1 MRMGEELTEDQF
13 EQLIQSSYPVAIGGY
28 SGLGYEDYKLVRQKL
43 REILVPLT
51 AKHGDRLLVVSGATE
66 QGIGV
71 VYEVAKELGLPTCGI
86 VSERAQPEDISR
98 FCDRLFLVSDPEGTW
113 EVKSREG
120 DSYFVEAAR
129 HGELFYLG
137 GGEVAVNE
145 ILEAKSKGMLVTVF
159 SDFQPNPKEVKKR
172 LKENPN
178 FQPTPTRLISS
189 F

>member
-13 EQLIQSSYPVAIGGY
+13 GQLIQSSYPVAIGGY

-71 VYEVAKELGLPTCGI
+71 VYEVAKELGLPTLGI
-86 VSERAQPEDISR
+86 VSECARPEQISS
-98 FCDRLFLVSDPEGTW
+98 FCDSVFYVSDPDGTW
-113 EVKSREG
+113 EVKSSKG

-129 HGELFYLG
+129 HGQMFYLG
-137 GGEVAVNE
+137 GGEVAVHE
-145 ILEAKSKGMLVTVF
+145 ILEARAKRIMVTVL
-159 SDFQPNPKEVKKR
+159 SDFLPDSSKVEAERKK
-172 LKENPN
+172 NPN
-178 FQPTPTRLISS
+178 FVSIPTRLI
-189 F
+189 